1 MRARSPGRLRLVIAT
16 ALPAVCFGLL
26 SAGVSTGSAS
36 APSTGSQPT
45 TVAFLPLSGSPIDP
59 ENTPTPTAKPTPTA
73 TPKPTATPTATPHP
87 TATPVATPRPTPV
100 PTPAPTPV
108 PTPSAAPP
116 TGTPPPA
123 SAAPAQAPSGAG
135 PGGGGTRT
143 GGSAPIAQASVAPA
157 ATASPTAAPAAP
169 APPSVSIQPSEP
181 ASLFG
186 GLAVLPGALA
196 SLGKDPRT
204 NRLNLD
210 VIAAEALVAVSIG
223 LCILLTELRRRHL
236 V

>member
-1 MRARSPGRLRLVIAT
+1 MRVRSPGRLRLVIAT

-26 SAGVSTGSAS
+26 TAGVSTGSAS
-36 APSTGSQPT
+36 APSAGSQPT
-45 TVAFLPLSGSPIDP
+45 TVAFQPLSGSPIDP
-59 ENTPTPTAKPTPTA
+59 ENTPTPTAKPTPTP
-73 TPKPTATPTATPHP
+73 TPKATATPTPTPRP
-87 TATPVATPRPTPV
+87 TETPAPTPRPTPV
-100 PTPAPTPV
+100 PTQAPAPG
-108 PTPSAAPP
+108 PTPSAASP
-116 TGTPPPA
+116 TGTSPPA
-123 SAAPAQAPSGAG
+123 GSAPAQAPTGGS
-135 PGGGGTRT
+135 GGGGGSTRT
-143 GGSAPIAQASVAPA
+143 GGGAPSAPASVAPA

-169 APPSVSIQPSEP
+169 SVSVEPSGP

-196 SLGKDPRT
+196 SLGKDART
-204 NRLNLD
+204 NQLNLD

>member
-26 SAGVSTGSAS
+26 GAGISVGSAS
-36 APSTGSQPT
+36 APGGGSQPT

-73 TPKPTATPTATPHP
+73 TPKATPTATPRATETPPP
-87 TATPVATPRPTPV
+87 TARPTPV
-100 PTPAPTPV
+100 PTQAPTPAS
-108 PTPSAAPP
+108 TPSAAPP
-116 TGTPPPA
+116 AGSPPPVG
-123 SAAPAQAPSGAG
+123 AAPAQAPSGG
-135 PGGGGTRT
+135 GGGGTRS
-143 GGSAPIAQASVAPA
+143 GGGAPIAQASVAPA
-157 ATASPTAAPAAP
+157 AAASATAAP
-169 APPSVSIQPSEP
+169 APPSVSVQPNGP
-181 ASLFG
+181 ASPFG

-196 SLGKDPRT
+196 ALGKDPRT
-204 NRLNLD
+204 NQLNLD

-223 LCILLTELRRRHL
+223 LCILLTELRRRRL